1 MALVNIKKSK
11 LTDQQKE
18 AIDLLV
24 GKDGDLTQ
32 QEIADRVGVSRQSLF
47 NWRKKPEF
55 RQALVE
61 QAKTISDTGLAYSLT
76 WMEQALQDPSV
87 KDSVKVQIAGMF
99 LKGHGMLKDVQET
112 TVKAE
117 SSMSVEEALK
127 KYDIK

>member
-1 MALVNIKKSK
+1 MALVNLKQSG
-11 LTDQQKE
+11 LTDQQKD

-32 QEIADRVGVSRQSLF
+32 QEIADKVGVSRQTLF
-47 NWRKKPEF
+47 NWRKKAEF

-112 TVKAE
+112 TVKTGTSLSFDE
-117 SSMSVEEALK
+117 IMD
-127 KYDIK
+127 KYGVK